1 LEAHMAL
8 FFVAFD
14 SPKQRDQLALWT
26 RLDRY
31 NARRVMSSVFAIRGN
46 YTAPDIR
53 DDLRD
58 CLSADDRFLVIESA
72 NWSGRKLL
80 GSPRKI

>member
-1 LEAHMAL
+1 MAL

-14 SPKQRDQLALWT
+14 LIQDSANVALWT

-31 NARRVMSSVFAIRGN
+31 KAKRVMSSVFAIKGD
-46 YTAPDIR
+46 YTTMEIR

-58 CLSADDRFLVIESA
+58 CLSADHRFLVIESA
-72 NWSGRKLL
+72 SWSGRKLF
-80 GSPRKI
+80 GSPRKV